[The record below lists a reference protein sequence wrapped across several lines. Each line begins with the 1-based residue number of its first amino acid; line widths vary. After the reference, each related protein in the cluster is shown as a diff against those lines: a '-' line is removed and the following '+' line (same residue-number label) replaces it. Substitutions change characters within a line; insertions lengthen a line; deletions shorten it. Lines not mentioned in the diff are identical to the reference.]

1 MNHTNTLSKFNLYS
15 PEIGLYYLSQIL
27 KPIFIVVLAFVI
39 FGLTSKFQRNENFF
53 KVLIISISVGFGIFL
68 LKEIISKLTITLSI
82 NFFVSYLIIFLIPF
96 FIGLYQ
102 IVKIEN
108 E

>member
-1 MNHTNTLSKFNLYS
+1 MLFRS
-15 PEIGLYYLSQIL
+15 IGLFYLSEVI

-39 FGLTSKFQRNENFF
+39 LGFTSKFQRNENFF
-53 KVLIISISVGFGIFL
+53 KVLFTAISVGFLIFL
-68 LKEIISKLTITLSI
+68 LKEVIAKLTVVLSI
-82 NFFVSYLIIFLIPF
+82 NFLMSYLIIFLIPL

-102 IVKIEN
+102 INKIEN